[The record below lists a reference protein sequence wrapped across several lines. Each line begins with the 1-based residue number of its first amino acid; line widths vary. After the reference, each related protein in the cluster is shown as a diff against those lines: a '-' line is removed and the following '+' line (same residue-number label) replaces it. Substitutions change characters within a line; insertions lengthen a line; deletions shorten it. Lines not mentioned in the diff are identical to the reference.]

1 MILFSNGG
9 TGCNAAYLESL
20 DNVEKWVGEKTS
32 PYQSSINLD
41 SAARHKFINIYLAS
55 RY

>member
-32 PYQSSINLD
+32 PYQVRDI
-41 SAARHKFINIYLAS
+41 
-55 RY
+55 